1 MTLDEYDKKIN
12 SYIKQ
17 LSSLYGDEWEKLY
30 EEISQF
36 QKDYMKSVLIEYE
49 KEVNCKAKEC
59 IYNLLQYAIE
69 WSESGNSI
77 VNVDSKEIA
86 DEVEEIIWEE
96 IGVYLLECEIYKE
109 DNHWSID
116 CMFAGNYVPYWDGWK
131 DE

>member
-30 EEISQF
+30 EEISQL

-96 IGVYLLECEIYKE
+96 IGVYLLDCEIYKE

>member
-1 MTLDEYDKKIN
+1 
-12 SYIKQ
+12 
-17 LSSLYGDEWEKLY
+17 
-30 EEISQF
+30 
-36 QKDYMKSVLIEYE
+36 MKSVLIEYE